1 MGLDELQGS
10 ASLEV
15 LDLVFKKRSEGNNV
29 ISFYI
34 GEPVFDTPKAIID
47 AAVEGMRSG
56 MTHYV
61 SSFGIQEFREAAAR
75 KVARKNGIKCSADN
89 TIFMS
94 GKMAIYAVGMA
105 LNLSP
110 KSEVLVPDPG
120 YFYSEPS
127 LMAGLV
133 PVTYDLNM
141 DYSFN
146 FDDIRKK
153 INSRTRAIF
162 INTPSNPTGVVYSE
176 KELRELYSI
185 CREKKIKIV
194 SDEAYEDLVYEKSH
208 FSIGSLESEPDLVIS
223 IFTLSKS
230 YSMTGWRGGYIIAE
244 ENIVKRIGKFM
255 EHAVTCLPAFIQH
268 AAVVALTKCDREV
281 MDFREKFRQR
291 RDLAVSRLKEIDQLS
306 VNKVEGAFYIF
317 PQFSVK
323 MTSDKLSREI
333 LNQANVAL
341 LPGSAFGKR
350 GEGHLRFSYS
360 GSLEDI
366 DEGMNRLAK
375 FFIDLGK

>member
-1 MGLDELQGS
+1 MGLDQLQGS

-61 SSFGIQEFREAAAR
+61 SSFGIEEFREAAEK

-89 TIFMS
+89 IIFMS

-110 KSEVLVPDPG
+110 GSEVLVPDPG

-133 PVTYDLNM
+133 PVTYDLNS

-185 CREKKIKIV
+185 CREKNIKIV

-208 FSIGSLESEPDLVIS
+208 FSIGSFESEPDLVIS

-244 ENIVKRIGKFM
+244 KNIVKRIGKFM
-255 EHAVTCLPAFIQH
+255 EHAVTCFPAFIQH

-317 PQFSVK
+317 PEFSVK

-333 LNQANVAL
+333 LNKANVAL

-350 GEGHLRFSYS
+350 GEGRLRFSYS

-375 FFIDLGK
+375 FFNDL

>member
-1 MGLDELQGS
+1 MGLDQLQGS

-61 SSFGIQEFREAAAR
+61 SSFGIEEFREAAEK

-89 TIFMS
+89 IIFMS

-110 KSEVLVPDPG
+110 GSEVLVPDPG

-133 PVTYDLNM
+133 PVTYDLNS

-185 CREKKIKIV
+185 CREKNIKIV

-208 FSIGSLESEPDLVIS
+208 FSIGSFESEPDLVIS

-244 ENIVKRIGKFM
+244 KNIVKRIGKFM
-255 EHAVTCLPAFIQH
+255 EHAVTCFPAFIQH

-291 RDLAVSRLKEIDQLS
+291 RDLAVSRLREIDQLS

-317 PQFSVK
+317 PEFSVK
-323 MTSDKLSREI
+323 TTSDKLSREI
-333 LNQANVAL
+333 LNKANVAL

-375 FFIDLGK
+375 FFNDL

>member
-34 GEPVFDTPKAIID
+34 GEPVFDTPRAIID
-47 AAVEGMRSG
+47 AAVESMRSG

-61 SSFGIQEFREAAAR
+61 SSFGIEEFREAAAK

-89 TIFMS
+89 IIFMS

-110 KSEVLVPDPG
+110 GSEVLVPDPG

-133 PVTYDLNM
+133 PVTYDLNR

-146 FDDIRKK
+146 FEDIRKK

-162 INTPSNPTGVVYSE
+162 INTPSNPTGVVYGE
-176 KELRELYSI
+176 KELRELFSI
-185 CREKKIKIV
+185 CREKNIKIV

-208 FSIGSLESEPDLVIS
+208 FSIGSFESEPDLVIS

-244 ENIVKRIGKFM
+244 KNIVRRIGKFM
-255 EHAVTCLPAFIQH
+255 EHAVTCFPAFIQH

-291 RDLAVSRLKEIDQLS
+291 RDLAVSRLREIDQLS

-317 PQFSVK
+317 PEFSVK
-323 MTSDKLSREI
+323 TTSDKLSREI
-333 LNQANVAL
+333 LNKANVAL

-375 FFIDLGK
+375 FFNDL

>member
-34 GEPVFDTPKAIID
+34 GEPVFDTPRAIID

-61 SSFGIQEFREAAAR
+61 SSFGIEEFREAAAN
-75 KVARKNGIKCSADN
+75 KVARKNGIKCSPEN

-105 LNLSP
+105 LNISP
-110 KSEVLVPDPG
+110 ESEVLVPDPG

-133 PVTYDLNM
+133 PVTYDLNR

-146 FDDIRKK
+146 FDDIRRK

-162 INTPSNPTGVVYSE
+162 INTPSNPTGIVYSE
-176 KELRELYSI
+176 RELRELYSI
-185 CREKKIKIV
+185 CREKNIKIV
-194 SDEAYEDLVYEKSH
+194 SDEAYEDLVYEKKH

-244 ENIVKRIGKFM
+244 EKIVRRIGKFM
-255 EHAVTCLPAFIQH
+255 EHAVTCFPAFIQH
-268 AAVVALTKCDREV
+268 AAVVALTKCDRNV

-291 RDLAVSRLKEIDQLS
+291 RDLAVSRLKEIDQLT

-317 PQFSVK
+317 PEFSVK

-333 LNQANVAL
+333 LNKANVAL

-360 GSLEDI
+360 GSLKDI

-375 FFIDLGK
+375 FFNDTVK

>member
-1 MGLDELQGS
+1 
-10 ASLEV
+10 
-15 LDLVFKKRSEGNNV
+15 
-29 ISFYI
+29 
-34 GEPVFDTPKAIID
+34 
-47 AAVEGMRSG
+47 
-56 MTHYV
+56 
-61 SSFGIQEFREAAAR
+61 
-75 KVARKNGIKCSADN
+75 
-89 TIFMS
+89 
-94 GKMAIYAVGMA
+94 MAIYAVGMA

-133 PVTYDLNM
+133 PVTYDLNT

-185 CREKKIKIV
+185 CREKNIKIV

-255 EHAVTCLPAFIQH
+255 EHAVTCFPAFIQH

-291 RDLAVSRLKEIDQLS
+291 RDLAVSRLKEIDQIS

-333 LNQANVAL
+333 LNKANVAL

-366 DEGMNRLAK
+366 DEGMDRLSK
-375 FFIDLGK
+375 FFNDLGK